1 VQLQPLTLIVGLVGA
16 ALWLIGAVR
25 RVRRLARYFQLE
37 GYESKRYFKWFSRNR
52 RERGYTLVVIAVLI
66 AAGAG
71 AFLAADDL
79 LIGVYAG
86 VMAAAALALLI
97 LAPRDAQAKQKFNRT
112 ARANRLLILG
122 MALGAALPAI
132 GIGAWIGAAGLTGA
146 AVAAV
151 FGVSGLLLAPLM
163 MPLANLLL
171 WPYEESRRRYFMRQA
186 KATLKASGAKVIVI
200 TGSYGKTT
208 TKHYLQHFLSA
219 RYRTL
224 MTPKSFNTLMGI
236 SKVINET
243 LAKDPDYEYFIV
255 EADAY
260 FVGENASICRLVEPQ
275 YGMVMTVGPM
285 HLERLGSME
294 NIVKAQY
301 EIIEALPA
309 DGVGFFN
316 GDDPAVCEMFRR
328 GRPNT
333 RIMVSQ
339 TGVEGAR
346 ITARNI
352 RHEYDGLYF
361 DLHDAQT
368 GQSQAMYAPLY
379 GETNVTNILMAAA
392 VAIHLGVPLPD
403 LAIQAASLR
412 PAEHRMV
419 RRVLPD
425 GTTIIDDAYSANPVG
440 TKAALG
446 VLKLHKHSQ
455 RRVVVSSGMFELGE
469 RAEVENQALG
479 RHMADA
485 ATDVILIG
493 AVQAAPVLRG
503 LQAAGFPADRV
514 KVVNTLDEAVGV
526 YRGIMGPG
534 DTLLMLTD
542 LPDLYAN

>member
-1 VQLQPLTLIVGLVGA
+1 LVGA

-37 GYESKRYFKWFSRNR
+37 GYESKRYFKWFGRNR

-71 AFLAADDL
+71 AFLAAEDL

-112 ARANRLLILG
+112 PRANRLLILG
-122 MALGAALPAI
+122 MALGAVLPAI

-151 FGVSGLLLAPLM
+151 FGVSGLLLSPVM

-186 KATLKASGAKVIVI
+186 KATLKASRAKVIVI

-309 DGVGFFN
+309 DGAGFFN
-316 GDDPAVCEMFRR
+316 GDDAAVYEMFRR
-328 GRPNT
+328 GRPNA

-368 GQSQAMYAPLY
+368 GQTQPLYAPLY

-493 AVQAAPVLRG
+493 AAQAAPVLRG
-503 LQAAGFPADRV
+503 LQAAGFPPDRV
-514 KVVNTLDEAVGV
+514 KVVSTLDEAVGV